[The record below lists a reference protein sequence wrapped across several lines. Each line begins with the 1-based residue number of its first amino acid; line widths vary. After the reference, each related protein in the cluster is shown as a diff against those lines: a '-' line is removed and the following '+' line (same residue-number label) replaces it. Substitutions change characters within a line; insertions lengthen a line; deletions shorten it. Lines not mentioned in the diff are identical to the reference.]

1 MKFALL
7 DGVNIATK
15 VHQLVFGV
23 GVSVLD
29 LVNMALECLS
39 RFVFVKVNFERSQ
52 AINRHIWLSSEAYR
66 ADFLSH
72 LFLSYFGILCFYWFQ
87 GRLSN
92 ARVFRLN
99 MFRVIENYF
108 LIDNCRVGRGNGVLP
123 WTSICRHQLFNHWYV
138 CRPLLDIKLNWIV
151 KRVHWYFRRTL
162 RDLAHGSWLS
172 WGEHAA

>member
-1 MKFALL
+1 MQFNVFDLLRGARTWYLNSSFETAIFLILWVIIGNSSMQHVQVFHHVHVCSVRGLIVNVAPIVKFALL

-52 AINRHIWLSSEAYR
+52 AINRHIWLSSEADR

-72 LFLSYFGILCFYWFQ
+72 LFLSDFCILCF
-87 GRLSN
+87 
-92 ARVFRLN
+92 
-99 MFRVIENYF
+99 
-108 LIDNCRVGRGNGVLP
+108 D
-123 WTSICRHQLFNHWYV
+123 
-138 CRPLLDIKLNWIV
+138 
-151 KRVHWYFRRTL
+151 
-162 RDLAHGSWLS
+162 
-172 WGEHAA
+172 

>member
-7 DGVNIATK
+7 DSVNIATK
-15 VHQLVFGV
+15 VHQLVFRIGV
-23 GVSVLD
+23 TVLD
-29 LVNMALECLS
+29 FVNMALECLS

-52 AINRHIWLSSEAYR
+52 ANNRHIWLSSEAYR

-99 MFRVIENYF
+99 MFRVIEHYF
-108 LIDNCRVGRGNGVLP
+108 LIDNCWVSRGNGVLP
-123 WTSICRHQLFNHWYV
+123 WTSISRHQLFYHRYV
-138 CRPLLDIKLNWIV
+138 CRPLLDIKLHWIV
-151 KRVHWYFRRTL
+151 KRVHWDFRWAL
-162 RDLAHGSWLS
+162 GDLAHGTWLS
-172 WGEHAA
+172 WGENSA